1 MASKA
6 VHPAP
11 RIVAPRRPSLAT
23 ACEVWGSP
31 LDPCLPPHP
40 REPGLWYALRIA
52 PQAEF
57 VTAHLLRRRGVVAWA
72 PCLTKWVQADRHRRL
87 VKQAVRRPLLVGYG
101 FVKLDRTALWE
112 RVFSLS
118 AVLGVVSLSGRPWP
132 IRACDIA
139 RVRHASSRLRARERD
154 RLMPTNRG
162 FDVGD
167 EVEVLD
173 GPLDGF
179 RVRVQAIE
187 DGKARALLRLF
198 GRESEALIPLAQLG
212 AVA

>member
-1 MASKA
+1 MASP
-6 VHPAP
+6 VSPAP

-40 REPGLWYALRIA
+40 REPGAWYALRIA

-72 PCLTKWVQADRHRRL
+72 PCLTKWVQGNRYQPQFKR
-87 VKQAVRRPLLVGYG
+87 AVRRPLLVGYA
-101 FVKLDRTALWE
+101 FVKVDRAVLWE
-112 RVFSLS
+112 RVFSVA

-162 FDVGD
+162 FEVGD

-179 RVRVQAIE
+179 RVRVMAIE
-187 DGKARALLRLF
+187 DGKAKALLQIF

>member
-1 MASKA
+1 MAPSA
-6 VHPAP
+6 VLTSP

-23 ACEVWGSP
+23 RCEVWGSP

-40 REPGLWYALRIA
+40 REPGAWYALRIA

-87 VKQAVRRPLLVGYG
+87 VKQAVRRPLLVGYA
-101 FVKLDRTALWE
+101 FVKLDGPALWE
-112 RVFSLS
+112 RVFSLA

-139 RVRHASSRLRARERD
+139 RVRHASSRLRAREAQRG
-154 RLMPTNRG
+154 MPTNRA
-162 FDVGD
+162 FEAGD
-167 EVEVLD
+167 EVEVLE
-173 GPLDGF
+173 GPFDGF
-179 RVRVQAIE
+179 TVRVAAIE
-187 DGKARALLRLF
+187 DGQARALLKLF
-198 GRESEALIPLAQLG
+198 GVEREVLIPVAQLG